1 MITNGAFMGDEKILI
16 AIQEEDVAP
25 RFDLTAE
32 ILLAEV
38 SDRELAGEPK
48 TMVLPQ
54 ASAEDLCHLILAESV
69 DVVICGGIEE
79 EFYDY
84 LTWKKVRIIDS
95 VMGPW
100 NKALELFTGGLLEE
114 SAVLFDRAEY

>member
-1 MITNGAFMGDEKILI
+1 MDTVKVLI
-16 AIQEEDVAP
+16 AIEEEDVAP

-32 ILLAEV
+32 VLLAQV
-38 SDRELAGEPK
+38 ADYNLLDAPK

-69 DVVICGGIEE
+69 QVVICGGIEE

-84 LTWKKVRIIDS
+84 LTWKKVVVIDS

-100 NKALELFTGGLLEE
+100 KKALDRFQAGLLEE
-114 SAVLFDRAEY
+114 STVLFDQREHRRHE